1 MISWVRI
8 LYSVCILLLLF
19 FVIINIF
26 NKLDLIF
33 EFKYMYVSLY
43 LNICVFCKEWYNNNN
58 GNEI

>member
-1 MISWVRI
+1 MYVF
-8 LYSVCILLLLF
+8 YYYYF